1 MQVRDAGR
9 RLVWIAADGKTV
21 DPIADGRLLPSRLF
35 AGPAPAGRHRRRR
48 PGRRRRR
55 GQPLRDGPARH
66 RGTRVRT
73 RARRRPAGRPALVG
87 AERPIGA
94 RSRRRPRRRLRR
106 AAQLCAATAPI
117 RRSGRRRRRSTAR
130 PASSRRCGSATTASP
145 SCSPTAPGGPTHL
158 RLLARRPN
166 GSFKR
171 VKDFPALT
179 GSELAATG
187 HYLALQRGNGATGG
201 AIDLL
206 DADRAHPWLRR
217 LTTGANPA
225 WAG

>member
-1 MQVRDAGR
+1 V
-9 RLVWIAADGKTV
+9 LVLA
-21 DPIADGRLLPSRLF
+21 
-35 AGPAPAGRHRRRR
+35 AGPDGDYKQLLTYAPNG
-48 PGRRRRR
+48 
-55 GQPLRDGPARH
+55 DDPAQWAAP
-66 RGTRVRT
+66 TPV
-73 RARRRPAGRPALVG
+73 
-87 AERPIGA
+87 A
-94 RSRRRPRRRLRR
+94 RSASIQSAVWVGSDRIAVLLAVRR
-106 AAQLCAATAPI
+106 
-117 RRSGRRRRRSTAR
+117 
-130 PASSRRCGSATTASP
+130 
-145 SCSPTAPGGPTHL
+145 GGPTHL

-187 HYLALQRGNGATGG
+187 HYLALQRGNGTTGG

-217 LTTGANPA
+217 MTTGVNPT